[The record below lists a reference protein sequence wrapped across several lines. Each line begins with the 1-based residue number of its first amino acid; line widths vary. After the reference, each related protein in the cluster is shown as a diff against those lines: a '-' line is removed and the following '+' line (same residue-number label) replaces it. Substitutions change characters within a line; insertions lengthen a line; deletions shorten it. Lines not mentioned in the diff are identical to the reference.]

1 MEVSR
6 NMLDLLALLLM
17 VFSLVGQ
24 VLVSLVV
31 SRVVVFQ
38 RVRSVVTV
46 VVMVQVKVCSLL
58 GLMVQ
63 TYALVV
69 LLVVVLGICA

>member
-1 MEVSR
+1 MVPR
-6 NMLDLLALLLM
+6 NRLALLLM
-17 VFSLVGQ
+17 VVLLVVQ
-24 VLVSLVV
+24 VVVPLVV
-31 SRVVVFQ
+31 SKVVVFQ
-38 RVRSVVTV
+38 RVRFVVTV

-69 LLVVVLGICA
+69 LLVVFLGICA